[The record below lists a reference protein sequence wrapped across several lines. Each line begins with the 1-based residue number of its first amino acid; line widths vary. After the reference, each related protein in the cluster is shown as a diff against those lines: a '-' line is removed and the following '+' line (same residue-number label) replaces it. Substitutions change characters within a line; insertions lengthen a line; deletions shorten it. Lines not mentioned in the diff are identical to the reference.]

1 MLNRFALSCAVFAI
15 GLAAAAPGASAQPA
29 LAVTGKIAGPDGGW
43 DYATFDPVHRRLYV
57 SRTDGVMAVDTDT
70 GKVTAKLVDAQRT
83 HAAVPVNGGD
93 QIVVTSTTFGGV
105 LIADAHT
112 GAVLASIK
120 TGAKPDGAFL
130 EPVTGLVWVM
140 DNAGG
145 GVSLIDVKTRSK
157 VGVIP
162 VEGALESPATDGK
175 GRVFINVEDKNEIAV
190 LDAHTRK
197 VTGHFKLAGCE
208 EPSGLAYSPPE
219 ARLVSVCA
227 NGVAKV
233 VQAADGKEVASL
245 PIGLRG
251 DTAVYDPKRRVV
263 YVPTGADGKL
273 SLISPATAKVVG
285 VVTTQAGARTQALD
299 PTSGTLY
306 LPAADFAPPAQAGGR
321 PTAIPGTFVVL
332 KVGGK

>member
-1 MLNRFALSCAVFAI
+1 MQIRLALSCALFAI
-15 GLAAAAPGASAQPA
+15 GLAAAAPAAAAQPA
-29 LAVTGKIAGPDGGW
+29 LSVTGKIAGPDGGW
-43 DYATFDPVHRRLYV
+43 DYVTFDPVHRRLYV
-57 SRTDGVMAVDTDT
+57 SRSDGVMAVDADT
-70 GKVTAKLVDAQRT
+70 GKVTSKLVDAQRT

-93 QIVVTSTTFGGV
+93 EIVVTSTTLGGV

-120 TGAKPDGAFL
+120 TGTKPDGAFF

-145 GVSLIDVKTRSK
+145 GVSLIDVKARSK
-157 VGVIP
+157 IGVIP

-175 GRVFINVEDKNEIAV
+175 GRVFINVEDKGEIAV
-190 LDAHTRK
+190 LDAHSRK
-197 VTGHFKLAGCE
+197 VTAHFKLAGCD

-219 ARLVSVCA
+219 QRLVAVCA

-251 DTAVYDPKRRVV
+251 DTAVYDSRRRLVF
-263 YVPTGADGKL
+263 VPTGADGKL

-285 VVTTQAGARTQALD
+285 VVRTQTGARTQALD
-299 PTSGTLY
+299 PRSGTLY
-306 LPAADFAPPAQAGGR
+306 LPAADFAPPAQPGGR
-321 PTAIPGTFVVL
+321 PTPIAGTFVVL
-332 KVGGK
+332 KVGEK